1 MKNRRHFVKLSA
13 GVVAGVGLFFNPWF
27 NVVQN
32 VYAKVKKK
40 LLPADTMMKSL
51 IMETP
56 EHLDTRNLKPTP
68 LNQFQ
73 TMGKARFKVDLEKWR
88 LKVTGKVKNP
98 IELSY
103 AEIKELPSI
112 EREALMICPGF
123 FAQHGRWKGISLKS
137 LLEKAQPEGEIKEV
151 ICLGEASRDDKVETF
166 SIEEVDSEQV
176 FIAYEVNGETLPEKH
191 GFPVR
196 IVAEGHFG
204 DDWVKYLHTVQIG
217 ANENEK

>member
-1 MKNRRHFVKLSA
+1 MKNRRQFVKLSA
-13 GVVAGVGLFFNPWF
+13 GVVAGIGVFVNPWF
-27 NVVQN
+27 NAVQS
-32 VYAKVKKK
+32 VFAKVKKK
-40 LLPADTMMKSL
+40 LLPANTKMKSL

-56 EHLDTRNLKPTP
+56 EFLDTRNLKPTP

-73 TMGKARFKVDLEKWR
+73 TMGKARYKVDLEKWR

-103 AEIKELPSI
+103 AELKDLPSI
-112 EREALMICPGF
+112 EREALLICPGF

-137 LLEKAQPEGEIKEV
+137 LLEKAQPEDGINEM
-151 ICLGEASRDDKVETF
+151 ICLGEASRDDKEETF
-166 SIEEVDSEQV
+166 SFDEVNSEKV

-191 GFPVR
+191 GFPIR

-204 DDWVKYLHTVQIG
+204 DDWVKYLHTVQVG
-217 ANENEK
+217 SKE